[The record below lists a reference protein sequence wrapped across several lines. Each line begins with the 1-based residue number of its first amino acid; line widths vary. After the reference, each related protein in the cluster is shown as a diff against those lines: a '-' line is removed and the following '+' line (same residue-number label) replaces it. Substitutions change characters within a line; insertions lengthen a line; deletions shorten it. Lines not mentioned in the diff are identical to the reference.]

1 MNEEEKQFVVN
12 YMTGRS
18 TLQAALAGQFS
29 ESERQEKLVFA
40 SHCFERALASGY
52 LIPSDEKESEFD
64 CRVRL
69 AMLLVQF
76 NYRDNATISKNGL
89 SADLDRAVKE
99 LEEAIKIDA
108 SIGGEL
114 LKDRRLAA
122 EILLCLDSLWLAQ
135 SSYRYKRFG
144 ASGALGYLQDK
155 PKLLEHLDD
164 INLPGLC
171 AMLFQYW
178 TEVGSP
184 TIGDQW
190 LRRAASAETFE
201 DVASGTQFCAQST
214 HCKRMA
220 QQMLNQGEV

>member
-1 MNEEEKQFVVN
+1 MNREEQFIVN

-18 TLQAALAGQFS
+18 TLEAALAGQAGD
-29 ESERQEKLVFA
+29 SERQEKLLFDA
-40 SHCFERALASGY
+40 RCFERALDSGY
-52 LIPSDEKESEFD
+52 ALPSDEKESEID
-64 CRVRL
+64 CRVKL

-76 NYRDNATISKNGL
+76 NYQDNSTISKSGL
-89 SADLDRAVKE
+89 STGLARAVKE
-99 LEEAIKIDA
+99 LEESLKIDA
-108 SIGGEL
+108 AAQGEL

-155 PKLLEHLDD
+155 PKLFEHLVGID
-164 INLPGLC
+164 LPGLC

-184 TIGDQW
+184 AIGEQW
-190 LRRAASAETFE
+190 LRRAANGETFE
-201 DVASGTQFCAQST
+201 DVASGTRFCIQSA
-214 HCKRMA
+214 HFKGMA
-220 QQMLNQGEV
+220 QRMLSQRDA